1 MRFKGTYCR
10 TLWVLPGVFLVHPHA
25 TYMNITG
32 TFAHAMKSYDTRKI
46 MAESNTPLGSPKEQS
61 LLQLL
66 EDLST
71 TSVIPLALNIT
82 LFRLLLMQLL

>member
-1 MRFKGTYCR
+1 MSFKGTYC
-10 TLWVLPGVFLVHPHA
+10 TLCTFPVVFLVQTHA
-25 TYMNITG
+25 TYKNITG

-66 EDLST
+66 EDLSA
-71 TSVIPLALNIT
+71 TSVIPWHSI
-82 LFRLLLMQLL
+82 